1 MTRAGEGGAGR
12 PRHGGYLR
20 PGEWVVHP
28 QQPEWGRGQVQS
40 VVGTR
45 VTVTFEH
52 AGKVLVNAHLVAL
65 QPAED

>member
-1 MTRAGEGGAGR
+1 
-12 PRHGGYLR
+12 
-20 PGEWVVHP
+20 VVHP

-40 VVGTR
+40 VVGAR